1 MKKAMLIGKSGS
13 GKTTL
18 IQLLS
23 SEEIRYNK
31 TQAME
36 YYSDFID
43 TPGEYIEIR
52 RYYNAII
59 SSADQ
64 CQKIALVQSAND
76 KESVFPPNF
85 AKTFNQDVFG
95 IISKIDKEN
104 ADLKAAEKSLK
115 RAGVNKI
122 FKTSSINKKG
132 IKSLKKYLK
141 IKLTS

>member
-23 SEEIRYNK
+23 SEKIRYNK

-36 YYSDFID
+36 YYPEFID
-43 TPGEYIEIR
+43 TPGEYIESR

-59 SSADQ
+59 SSVDQ
-64 CQKIALVQSAND
+64 CENMVLVQSATD
-76 KESVFPPNF
+76 QDSVFPPNF
-85 AKTFNQDVFG
+85 AKTFNQNILGV
-95 IISKIDKEN
+95 ITKIDKDSAKIEE
-104 ADLKAAEKSLK
+104 AEKILQ

-122 FKTSSINKKG
+122 FEISSITKKG
-132 IKSLKKYLK
+132 LAELKKYLK
-141 IKLTS
+141 IK

>member
-18 IQLLS
+18 IQFLS

-36 YYSDFID
+36 YYPDFID
-43 TPGEYIEIR
+43 TPGEYIESR
-52 RYYNAII
+52 RYYSAII
-59 SSADQ
+59 SSVDQ
-64 CQKIALVQSAND
+64 CQKIGLVQDATD
-76 KESVFPPNF
+76 RGSVFPPNF

-95 IISKIDKEN
+95 VISKIDKEN
-104 ADLKAAEKSLK
+104 ADLENAEKSLK

-122 FKTSSINKKG
+122 FKISSISQEGLKY
-132 IKSLKKYLK
+132 LKKYLK
-141 IKLTS
+141 IK